1 MILNELYGNFKEVL
15 DDRSHKEAHRMN
27 QLYTKFYDTLPIVDH
42 SILYEVRDG
51 QSVTDSPFAV
61 FKYILEHDTEKT
73 YHHIWAIQPSEE
85 LEKVIAPYREL
96 PNVTFV
102 ERNSD
107 DYLKWLAQAQ
117 YLLNNSTFQ
126 SFFVPRPEQTYIN
139 TWHGTPLKYMG
150 YDIPGNPSGSQNVVR
165 NFLNADYIIS
175 PNAHSTNLFSNA
187 FRLDGI
193 YEGSILEMGYPRND
207 LTMNS
212 KREDIIAQLN
222 QQGLTVSS
230 NEKIVLYSPTWKGTD
245 TNNADDNMKQ
255 IIREMDYLAE
265 QIGPS
270 YHVLMKV
277 HPFLYDVATN
287 YPEAQSRLV
296 SDKMDMN
303 ELLSIVDVLITD
315 YSSVFFDYLVTDKP
329 ILFYAWDKDL
339 YSQNRGMYLDE
350 KELPGPIYEHIGD
363 VANAI
368 LHIEDVKSDYRDVYQ
383 AAKQRFVA
391 YDDGKVSERLYRLVF
406 KKESID
412 DVKVVRYA
420 NEKEKIFIYPGG
432 LINNGITNSFINL
445 TNNIDYDRYD
455 VTVFIAAS
463 GKEEILHNQKRIH
476 PKVRFLF
483 KPGVPVYTFQEAVL
497 DRLIRTHGLTPKLKP
512 HYPEK
517 AFEREI
523 RRLTGGVH
531 FDYAIDFSGYSFYWS
546 KLVLATN
553 SKRKICFLHSDM
565 KADRNR
571 TVNGVRP
578 HYQNLLTMFSIYSKY
593 DKLLA
598 VSEATM
604 NLNKSKL
611 SKFTT
616 DEQFGFCVNTI
627 DPNRILNPPK
637 KEFTQNKT
645 SSHLELMNE
654 IAIWQKTAKEV
665 SIYRTLDE
673 VNQGNPTVQHTV
685 QADDCMHIFAQ
696 YHWHNENYYKISIN
710 DIYAGWCKETL
721 LEIDAYDN
729 EQDVD
734 IAYHNVNNFGKLT
747 NVTPKYYVWN
757 VPFGAPGAHKKSDV
771 TFFKDMIVHIS
782 KIAETPQATY
792 YLISIDNHELGWI
805 NSNAVTLLEKI
816 SEMANHNPLSRS
828 LAHTY
833 VKFQYN
839 KHKDLIEKAN
849 QLAKLEDKVKQYG
862 YVLENL
868 DRYKIF
874 TEPPGRPDSKIV
886 EHKKDLR
893 GELIFVHK
901 KQVFKDRVYYFI
913 KKGAS
918 VAGWI
923 DSRCVRLVPADYSVF
938 IDEKDISYPAIV
950 EEDSVEVY
958 KELPTTAEVADFTLP
973 DELHLKPLTVKK
985 EMRTGHGHS
994 VLLYDGDQ
1002 KIGWVEKRAVTPYQ
1016 CWIDIHNKIIT
1027 LNHDDSFKFVTMG
1040 RLSPEKAQ
1048 DKLIKAFAQIHKEY
1062 PNTKLYLLGD
1072 GQLRKSLDSLVKKLK
1087 LKDSVFLTGQ
1097 LDNPFSFMKQ
1107 CDVFVLSSKYEGQP
1121 MVLLEALTLKMKIVA
1136 TNIVANRAAL
1146 ANGDYGLLTEVEED
1160 ISVESIYEAMKKIY
1174 LEPNLSFK
1182 EFDYRTYNQN
1192 AIENFYREIHE

>member
-1 MILNELYGNFKEVL
+1 MIVKELYGNFKEVL
-15 DDRSHKEAHRMN
+15 DDRNHKEAHRRN
-27 QLYTKFYDTLPIVDH
+27 QLYTKFYDTLSIVDH

-51 QSVTDSPFAV
+51 QSVTDSPFAL
-61 FKYILEHDTEKT
+61 FKYILEHDTQKT
-73 YHHIWAIQPSEE
+73 YQHIWSIQPSEE
-85 LEKVIAPYREL
+85 LEKVIAPYREMT
-96 PNVTFV
+96 NVTFV
-102 ERNSD
+102 ERNSE

-117 YLLNNSTFQ
+117 YVLNNSTFQ
-126 SFFVPRPEQTYIN
+126 SFFVRRPEQTYIN

-175 PNAHSTNLFSNA
+175 PNEHSTELFANA

-207 LTMNS
+207 LTLNS
-212 KREDIIAQLN
+212 KREDIVKQLN
-222 QQGLTVSS
+222 QQGLDVSS
-230 NEKIVLYSPTWKGTD
+230 DEKIVLYSPTWKGTD

-265 QIGPS
+265 QIGPQ

-287 YPEAQSRLV
+287 YPEAQSRLI
-296 SDKMDMN
+296 SDQMDMN
-303 ELLSIVDVLITD
+303 ELLSVVDVLITD

-350 KELPGPIYEHIGD
+350 KELPGPIYERIDD
-363 VANAI
+363 VGNAI
-368 LHIEDVKSDYRDVYQ
+368 LHIEDVQNEYRDVYQ
-383 AAKQRFVA
+383 AAKKRFVA
-391 YDDGKVSERLYRLVF
+391 YDDGKVAERLYRLVF
-406 KKESID
+406 NKESVD
-412 DVKVVRYA
+412 DVKVVRFA

-455 VTVFIAAS
+455 VTAFVAS
-463 GKEEILHNQKRIH
+463 SSKEEVLHNQNRIH

-512 HYPEK
+512 HYPNK
-517 AFEREI
+517 AYEREI
-523 RRLTGGVH
+523 RRLTGGVN

-546 KLVLATN
+546 KLILAAN
-553 SKRKICFLHSDM
+553 SIRKICFLHSDM
-565 KADRNR
+565 QADRNR

-578 HYQNLLTMFSIYSKY
+578 HYQNLLTMFSVYY
-593 DKLLA
+593 QFDKLLA

-604 NLNKSKL
+604 ELNKSKL
-611 SKFTT
+611 TKFTT

-627 DPNRILNPPK
+627 DPDRILNPPK
-637 KEFTQNKT
+637 KVFDQNNEV
-645 SSHLELMNE
+645 SHINLVNE
-654 IAIWQKTAKEV
+654 NRKWQVPTKTA

-673 VNQGNPTVQHTV
+673 VMQGNPTMQHAV
-685 QADDCMHIFAQ
+685 QANDEIHIFAK
-696 YHWHNENYYKISIN
+696 YHWHNEDYCKIMIN
-710 DIYAGWCKETL
+710 DIYVGWCKESL
-721 LEIDAYDN
+721 LMNKEYDDK
-729 EQDVD
+729 QDVN
-734 IAYHNVNNFGKLT
+734 ISYQVMNTFGKLT

-757 VPFGAPGAHKKSDV
+757 LPFGAPGAHKKSDV
-771 TFFKDMIVHIS
+771 TFLKDMIVHIT
-782 KIAETPQATY
+782 KMAETPQATY
-792 YLISIDNHELGWI
+792 YFISIDNHEIGWI
-805 NSNAVTLLEKI
+805 NSNAVTLLDKI
-816 SEMANHNPLSRS
+816 GTMANSNLLSRS
-828 LAHTY
+828 IANTY
-833 VKFQYN
+833 VKFHYN
-839 KHKDLIEKAN
+839 KHKELIDKAN
-849 QLAKLEDKVKQYG
+849 RLAKLEEKVKQYG
-862 YVLENL
+862 YILENL
-868 DRYKIF
+868 DSYKVF
-874 TEPPGRPDSKIV
+874 TEPPTRPDSKIV
-886 EHKKDLR
+886 KHKKDLR

-901 KQVFKDRVYYFI
+901 KQVFKDRVYYFM
-913 KKGAS
+913 KKGNS
-918 VAGWI
+918 VQGWI
-923 DSRCVRLVPADYSVF
+923 DSRSVRLVPADYSVF
-938 IDEKDISYPAIV
+938 IDEKDITYPAIV

-958 KELPTTAEVADFTLP
+958 KELPTTAEFADFTLP

-994 VLLYDGDQ
+994 ALLYDGDK
-1002 KIGWVEKRAVTPYQ
+1002 KIGWVEKKIVTPYN

-1027 LNHDDSFKFVTMG
+1027 LKDDDSFKFVTMG

-1048 DKLIKAFAQIHKEY
+1048 DKLIKAFAQIHEEY

-1097 LDNPFSFMKQ
+1097 LDNPFTFMKQ

-1146 ANGDYGLLTEVEED
+1146 DNGDYGLLTED
-1160 ISVESIYEAMKKIY
+1160 TSVESIYEAMKKIY
-1174 LEPNLSFK
+1174 LEPKLSFK
-1182 EFDYRTYNQN
+1182 EFDYSTYNQK
-1192 AIENFYREIHE
+1192 AIENFYREIHD

>member
-1 MILNELYGNFKEVL
+1 MIINELYGNFKEVL
-15 DDRSHKEAHRMN
+15 DDRNHKEAHRRN
-27 QLYTKFYDTLPIVDH
+27 QLYTKYYDTLPIIDH

-61 FKYILEHDTEKT
+61 FKYILEHDTDKK
-73 YHHIWAIQPSEE
+73 YQHIWSIQSSEE
-85 LEKVIAPYREL
+85 LEKVIAPYREM

-102 ERNSD
+102 ERNSE
-107 DYLKWLAQAQ
+107 DYLKWLVQAQ

-126 SFFVPRPEQTYIN
+126 SFFVPRPEQIYIN

-175 PNAHSTNLFSNA
+175 PNEHSTQLFANA

-207 LTMNS
+207 LTFNS
-212 KREDIIAQLN
+212 KREEIVAQLN
-222 QQGLTVSS
+222 QQGLAVSS
-230 NEKIVLYSPTWKGTD
+230 NKKIVLYSPTWKGTD

-255 IIREMDYLAE
+255 IIAEMDYLAE
-265 QIGPS
+265 QIGPH

-303 ELLSIVDVLITD
+303 ELLSVVDVLITD

-339 YSQNRGMYLDE
+339 YAQNRGMYLDE
-350 KELPGPIYEHIGD
+350 KELPGPIYEHIHD

-368 LHIEDVKSDYRDVYQ
+368 LHIDDVQKEYKDVYQ
-383 AAKQRFVA
+383 TAKKRFVA
-391 YDDGKVSERLYRLVF
+391 YDDGNVTERLYRLVF
-406 KKESID
+406 NKESVDGLKI
-412 DVKVVRYA
+412 VRFE
-420 NEKEKIFIYPGG
+420 NKKEKIFIYPGG

-455 VTVFIAAS
+455 VTAFVAAS
-463 GKEEILHNQKRIH
+463 SKEEVLYNQSRIH

-512 HYPEK
+512 HYPTK
-517 AFEREI
+517 AYEREI

-531 FDYAIDFSGYSFYWS
+531 FDYAIDFSGYSYYWS
-546 KLVLATN
+546 KLILASN

-571 TVNGVRP
+571 TVNGVKP
-578 HYQNLLTMFSIYSKY
+578 HYQNLLTMFSVYY
-593 DKLLA
+593 QFDKLLA

-604 NLNKSKL
+604 ELNQSKL
-611 SKFTT
+611 TKFTT

-637 KEFTQNKT
+637 KVFDEHKDV
-645 SSHLELMNE
+645 SHIVLTNE
-654 IAIWQKTAKEV
+654 IGQWQASLKTA
-665 SIYRTLDE
+665 SIYQTLDE
-673 VNQGNPTVQHTV
+673 IVQGNPTIDHVV
-685 QADDCMHIFAQ
+685 RVDDDIHVLAKF
-696 YHWHNENYYKISIN
+696 HWHNEDYCKIMIN
-710 DIYAGWCKETL
+710 DIYVGWCMASL
-721 LEIDAYDN
+721 LLINPYDN
-729 EQDVD
+729 EQDVN
-734 IAYHNVNNFGKLT
+734 ITYQVMNTFGKLT
-747 NVTPKYYVWN
+747 NVSPKYYVWN
-757 VPFGAPGAHKKSDV
+757 LPFGAPGAHKKSDV

-782 KIAETPQATY
+782 KMAVTPQASY
-792 YLISIDNHELGWI
+792 YFISIDHHELGWI
-805 NSNAVTLLEKI
+805 NSNAVTLLDKI
-816 SEMANHNPLSRS
+816 GSMANRNFLSR
-828 LAHTY
+828 AIANTY
-833 VKFQYN
+833 VQFHYN
-839 KHKDLIEKAN
+839 KHKELIDKAHR
-849 QLAKLEDKVKQYG
+849 LAKIEEKVKQYG
-862 YVLENL
+862 YILE
-868 DRYKIF
+868 DIDGYKLF
-874 TEPPGRPDSKIV
+874 TEPPTRPDSQIV
-886 EHKKDLR
+886 KHKKDLR
-893 GELIFVHK
+893 GKLIYVHK
-901 KQVFKDRVYYFI
+901 KQVFKEHVYYFI
-913 KKGAS
+913 KKGS
-918 VAGWI
+918 YVEGWI
-923 DSRCVRLVPADYSVF
+923 DSRSVRLVPDDYSVF
-938 IDEKDISYPAIV
+938 IDEKDITYPAIV
-950 EEDSVEVY
+950 ETASVEVY
-958 KELPTTAEVADFTLP
+958 KELPTTAKVADFLLP
-973 DELHLKPLTVKK
+973 DELHLKAVTVKK

-1002 KIGWVEKRAVTPYQ
+1002 KIGWVEKKVVTPYN
-1016 CWIDIHNKIIT
+1016 CWIDIHNNIIQ
-1027 LNHDDSFKFVTMG
+1027 LNEDDSFKFVTMG

-1048 DKLIKAFAQIHKEY
+1048 DKLIKAFAQIHEEY

-1072 GQLRKSLDSLVKKLK
+1072 GQLRKSLDSLVKKLN

-1146 ANGDYGLLTEVEED
+1146 ANGDYGLLTED
-1160 ISVESIYEAMKKIY
+1160 TSVESIYKAMKKIY
-1174 LEPNLSFK
+1174 LEPNMSFK
-1182 EFDYRTYNQN
+1182 EFDYRTYNQQ
-1192 AIENFYREIHE
+1192 AIENFYREIRD